1 MQKIL
6 ATFTLTILLSVTVC
20 GQLLSPKRIV
30 FEKDTGIFFKS
41 SQEIALLVK
50 LKQLEAC
57 ETERKLWVLYADSA
71 DAQLA
76 RERQAYDSLYQD
88 FHQMQ
93 SVADDWKL
101 RYNDEYTAHQN
112 TRVQLVTETN
122 RKLTWRKWTARLA
135 AATLV
140 ATGTLL
146 YVITH

>member
-1 MQKIL
+1 M
-6 ATFTLTILLSVTVC
+6 TVC
-20 GQLLSPKRIV
+20 GQLLIPKRIV

-76 RERQAYDSLYQD
+76 RERQAYDSLYQN
-88 FHQMQ
+88 FHQMRE
-93 SVADDWKL
+93 AANDWKI

-112 TRVQLVTETN
+112 TRSQLAIESH
-122 RKLTWRKWTARLA
+122 RKVVWRKWAVRFGVA
-135 AATLV
+135 SLV
-140 ATGTLL
+140 ATGALV
-146 YVITH
+146 YIITH